1 MSELSP
7 SMPIQSIQKS
17 KLHLFFKE
25 ASGLLA
31 FNALLWWLIPGFALG
46 NLHVDTLEAAF
57 WTHDLAFGY
66 WKHPPLLTWLIDLV
80 FVPGPLSILSIL
92 FLSQIITITTA
103 FFIWQTA
110 AEIAGREASR
120 LALILFLTSPL
131 ASFYALQVNHNTVL
145 APFIAGTIYL
155 GYRYLETRSLKSNV
169 ALGVAIGLGL
179 LAKYEIIF
187 AVIPLLSLAILIP
200 RYRENFLIL
209 KSYLAIL
216 IVIAFAAPHLIW
228 LSANDWPSFKHAIDS
243 APMAT
248 HFNYLESLWGF
259 FWGLM
264 TVIATPLL
272 LLKVIKFDGINAL
285 REKPKNEI
293 QKIGQIITL
302 VPLLGLIAASLVTGQ
317 FVKALWLLPLGPA
330 IAIGLGIIGRG
341 VAINLSEKLNKI
353 AVSGMTALFGLFWFY
368 LSVGDVIARPHEAF
382 FANTKTLASQVENL
396 WTRHQNKPLTCLI
409 VNEQKIGASPFLWLS
424 SRPLVL
430 ETPATP
436 WGTKDHL
443 IDCVAKG
450 AIAINLN
457 EGAAIERFFPRLCLK
472 TFEPIKTASLLGLN
486 KDFWPGHI
494 AYLPPEGEACPQ
506 TE

>member
-7 SMPIQSIQKS
+7 SMPIQSIQNY
-17 KLHLFFKE
+17 KLHLFFKD

-80 FVPGPLSILSIL
+80 FIPGPLSILSIL

-145 APFIAGTIYL
+145 APFIAATIYF
-155 GYRYLETRSLKSNV
+155 GNRYLETRSIKSNA

-187 AVIPLLSLAILIP
+187 AIIPLLSLAILIP

-209 KSYLAIL
+209 KSYLALPIIIALVVPHIL
-216 IVIAFAAPHLIW
+216 W

-264 TVIATPLL
+264 TVIATPLIL
-272 LLKVIKFDGINAL
+272 LGIIKFDGIKAL

-302 VPLLGLIAASLVTGQ
+302 APLLGLVAASLVTGQ

-330 IAIGLGIIGRG
+330 IAIGLGIVGHKA
-341 VAINLSEKLNKI
+341 AINLSEKLNKI
-353 AVSGMTALFGLFWFY
+353 AMSGMTALFGLFWVY
-368 LSVGDVIARPHEAF
+368 LSVGDIIGRPHEAF
-382 FANTKTLASQVENL
+382 FINTQPLGTQINEMWRNYQK
-396 WTRHQNKPLTCLI
+396 KPLSCILI
-409 VNEQKIGASPFLWLS
+409 NEAKIGASAYLWTKT
-424 SRPLVL
+424 RPLII
-430 ETPATP
+430 EIPATP
-436 WGTKDHL
+436 WGTTDHQSFCEETGG
-443 IDCVAKG
+443 IIV
-450 AIAINLN
+450 NLK
-457 EGAAIERFFPRLCLK
+457 EGADISKFFPRIC
-472 TFEPIKTASLLGLN
+472 SNN
-486 KDFWPGHI
+486 KVTMNVLTLPGETTTLWDGFI
-494 AYLPPEGEACPQ
+494 SYLPPKNEICPPL
-506 TE
+506 